1 MPNNPILPLE
11 RVNKTLCG
19 DKPDKLPIMV
29 ANSNTFIC
37 QYYGITVEQF
47 LNEPSLTA
55 ELTKKFIKEFE
66 VDYCVIANGYILYG
80 CGPELGVRWEFAGE
94 NFPGFVEGFLKSWD
108 DLDKI
113 KVPASPSGYF
123 KNYLEMIRLITKELG
138 DEVFLVAS
146 ILGPFSIA
154 CFIRGIEQ
162 VLMDT
167 MLDIDFFHAY
177 MKGCTE
183 LSKYFGTRIL
193 GTGLKIGLLNE
204 IFLTPE
210 MISPV
215 FYHSDIAPY
224 DREVQSYLGP
234 QRAPNTLAAVMGR
247 PDDPISQKEGRYLYQ
262 ALYGTTESVETIRKA
277 VRYRLPGFPF
287 PVSISG
293 RALSNWSQR
302 ELLHFLS
309 EALEYLVAGG
319 GLYPAI
325 SLISVQAE
333 SSEKAGEVADK
344 MKAIAEFRNQYE
356 IG

>member
-19 DKPDKLPIMV
+19 GKPDKLPIMV

-94 NFPGFVEGFLKSWD
+94 NFPGFVEGFLKSRD
-108 DLDKI
+108 NLDKI
-113 KVPASPSGYF
+113 KVPTSPSGYF
-123 KNYLEMIRLITKELG
+123 KNYLEMIRLINKELG
-138 DEVFLVAS
+138 DEVFLIAS

-162 VLMDT
+162 VLLDT
-167 MLDIDFFHAY
+167 MLDLDFFHVY
-177 MKGCTE
+177 MKRCTE
-183 LSKYFGTRIL
+183 LSKYFGRHIL
-193 GTGLKIGLLNE
+193 ATGLKIGLLNE

-210 MISPV
+210 MVGPP
-215 FYHSDIAPY
+215 FYHTHIAPY
-224 DREVQSYLGP
+224 DREVQIYLGP
-234 QRAPNTLAAVMGR
+234 ERSPNSLAAAMGK
-247 PDDPISQKEGRYLYQ
+247 PDDPISQKEGLFVYQ
-262 ALYGTTESVETIRKA
+262 ALYGTTESVETIKKA
-277 VRYRLPGFPF
+277 VGYRLPGFPL

-293 RALSNWSQR
+293 RALTSWSKDD
-302 ELLHFLS
+302 LLGFLD
-309 EALEYLVAGG
+309 EALSYLVREE

-325 SLISVQAE
+325 CLISVQAE
-333 SSEKAGEVADK
+333 SREKSSEIADK
-344 MKAIAEFRNQYE
+344 MKTIAEFRNQYE
-356 IG
+356 I